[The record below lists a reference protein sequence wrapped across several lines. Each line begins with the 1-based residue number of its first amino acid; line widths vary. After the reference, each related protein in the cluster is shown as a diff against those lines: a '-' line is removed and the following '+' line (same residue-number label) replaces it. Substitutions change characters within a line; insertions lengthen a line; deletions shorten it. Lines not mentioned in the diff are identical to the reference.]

1 MSKIITVRNREMW
14 KKYAELL
21 RNVGDA
27 LKNFDYRQKDML
39 LFASIEPKMW
49 AEVRE
54 VENLLEPKC
63 KFWDSIVPSE
73 HIEVGGYYKTF
84 KDDHSLL
91 NRIRI
96 EYFHVL
102 EVNEE
107 RVTVEQF
114 SVTENTIYI
123 GWSMETTLDAKNFAL
138 CIIDKTI
145 IPIEKAE
152 WDKHLQTLNTLK
164 DNYNESRA
172 DYNQ

>member
-14 KKYAELL
+14 KKYTELL

-27 LKNFDYRQKDML
+27 LKNFDYRQRDML
-39 LFASIEPKMW
+39 LFASIESKMW

-152 WDKHLQTLNTLK
+152 WDKHLETLNTLK
-164 DNYNESRA
+164 ENYNESRS

>member
-14 KKYAELL
+14 KKYTELL
-21 RNVGDA
+21 RNVGYA
-27 LKNFDYRQKDML
+27 LKSFDYRQRDML

-49 AEVRE
+49 AEVQE

-84 KDDHSLL
+84 RDDHSLL

-145 IPIEKAE
+145 ITIEKVE

>member
-1 MSKIITVRNREMW
+1 MSKIITVRNLEMW

-21 RNVGDA
+21 RNVGYA
-27 LKNFDYRQKDML
+27 LNRFDNRQKDML

-49 AEVRE
+49 DEILE
-54 VENLLEPKC
+54 VERLLEPKC
-63 KFWDSIVPSE
+63 EFWNSIVPEE

-84 KDDHSLL
+84 RDDHSLA

-114 SVTENTIYI
+114 SVTENTIDN
-123 GWSMETTLDAKNFAL
+123 GWSMDTKLDAKNFAL
-138 CIIDKTI
+138 CIIDKSI
-145 IPIEKAE
+145 VPIEKAE
-152 WDKHLQTLNTLK
+152 WNKHLKTLNTLK

>member
-27 LKNFDYRQKDML
+27 LKNFDYRQRDML

-54 VENLLEPKC
+54 VENLLEPKY

-73 HIEVGGYYKTF
+73 HIEVGRYYKTF

-107 RVTVEQF
+107 RITVEQF
-114 SVTENTIYI
+114 SVNENAIYI

-145 IPIEKAE
+145 ISIEKAE

>member
-1 MSKIITVRNREMW
+1 MSKIITVKNREMW

-21 RNVGDA
+21 RNVGYA
-27 LKNFDYRQKDML
+27 LNKFDYKQRDML
-39 LFASIEPKMW
+39 LFASIEPEMW
-49 AEVRE
+49 EEVRE
-54 VENLLEPKC
+54 VENLLEPKY

-84 KDDHSLL
+84 RDDYSLL
-91 NRIRI
+91 NCIQI
-96 EYFHVL
+96 EYFHVQ

-114 SVTENTIYI
+114 SVTENTIDI
-123 GWSMETTLDAKNFAL
+123 GWSMDTKLDAKNFAL

-145 IPIEKAE
+145 VPIEKAE
-152 WDKHLQTLNTLK
+152 WDKHLQTLNILK
-164 DNYNESRA
+164 DNYNGSRE